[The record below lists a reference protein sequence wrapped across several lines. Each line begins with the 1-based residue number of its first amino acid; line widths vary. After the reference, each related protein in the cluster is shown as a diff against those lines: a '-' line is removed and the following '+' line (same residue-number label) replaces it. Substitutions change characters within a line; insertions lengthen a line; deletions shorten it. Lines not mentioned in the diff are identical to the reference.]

1 MHRFIVCTA
10 LLAVTLLAPVS
21 GRCQLV
27 DTLSATSISQDM
39 QAGNAGNAGNA
50 TRAGGDPAAEPAST
64 TASESVGMGGVKYI
78 PAYAIVLM
86 LVGLSGFVACRP
98 SRRHSA
104 D

>member
-39 QAGNAGNAGNA
+39 QAGNAGNA